1 MAHPTRKAGG
11 RARQMLFS
19 RPAGVVFAST
29 VGTALGITSTV
40 VAILGLVLVP
50 IAHEFAVPR
59 SSISLVFFIIAISTA
74 LVYPLIGH
82 LADRHGAR
90 IVVLVGHLL
99 FAASLYAVSLSRTLW
114 QFYAAFVLVG
124 LSGSVLGPILF
135 TKIIAGWFDRYR
147 GFFLGIISGV
157 GYGLGSSLMPL
168 FAVAVLTGHDWRT
181 TYQAIAS
188 LVLVLGFPILLLFLR
203 NPPQPP
209 PKKTFMRVP
218 GVPGVPGMT
227 LAEAARTRAFW
238 MIMLSISIGSGCML
252 AVFTHVVPILT
263 GNGLSL
269 AQAARVLST
278 FALFTVFGQIGTGY
292 LLDLFHRP
300 KLIAPFFFIP
310 VIGLPL
316 LMHGSGMPVLLLA
329 GALMG
334 LGMGTEF
341 GLLPFCLSRY
351 FGLKA
356 YGKISGLA
364 YGVIALTNGF
374 FPVLMDVAYDMS
386 GSYTPALNVVIFVM
400 IVGTVV
406 IASLPGF
413 MRVARLYLEPV
424 TGKRPEG

>member
-1 MAHPTRKAGG
+1 MNK
-11 RARQMLFS
+11 LFS

-50 IAHEFAVPR
+50 ISQEFAAPR

-74 LVYPLIGH
+74 LIYPLIGH
-82 LADRHGAR
+82 LADKYGAR
-90 IVVLVGHLL
+90 IVVLTGHLL
-99 FAASLYAVSLSRTLW
+99 FAASLYLVSLSRTLW
-114 QFYAAFVLVG
+114 QFYATFVFVG
-124 LSGSVLGPILF
+124 LAGSVLGPILF

-168 FAVAVLTGHDWRT
+168 FAVAVLAGHDWRT
-181 TYQAIAS
+181 TYQAIAT
-188 LVLVLGFPILLLFLR
+188 LVLVLGFPVLFLFLR
-203 NPPQPP
+203 NPPSPP

-252 AVFTHVVPILT
+252 AVFTHVVPILSD
-263 GNGLSL
+263 NGLSI
-269 AQAARVLST
+269 AQATRVLST

-292 LLDLFHRP
+292 LLDFFHRP
-300 KLIAPFFFIP
+300 NLIAPFFFIP

-316 LMHGSGMPVLLLA
+316 MMHGTGMPVLLTA

-374 FPVLMDVAYDMS
+374 FPVLMDVAYDFT
-386 GSYTPALNVVIFVM
+386 GSYAPALNTIVLVM
-400 IVGTVV
+400 IAGTVV
-406 IASLPGF
+406 IASLPSF
-413 MRVARLYLEPV
+413 RRVARLYLEPV
-424 TGKRPEG
+424 TDELPDL